1 MATFL
6 AKIRVER
13 PRKNEKKKKKI
24 FYTSSYLTRN
34 KKFQKNSKIIPKIKK
49 HHYSFFSNQNRLGM
63 AEKERKEKKSFR

>member
-6 AKIRVER
+6 SKIRVER
-13 PRKNEKKKKKI
+13 PRKNEKKKIYI
-24 FYTSSYLTRN
+24 FYMSSYLTRN

>member
-1 MATFL
+1 M
-6 AKIRVER
+6 
-13 PRKNEKKKKKI
+13 
-24 FYTSSYLTRN
+24 SSYLTLN